1 MADIKNVLL
10 GENPVHLVY
19 LKRPEQGEKPV
30 IIKRLNSPFPGDEQ
44 VAQLKNEYITT
55 KNLNIPGMRKAIRFN
70 EGEGNYQLE
79 LEYVDG
85 ISLEQLIQ
93 ARNESIPTLV
103 TIISKVCTI
112 LGQLHQAGWIHASL
126 KTTNILVNPE
136 TLAPCIID
144 ASLMTR
150 FSLKAS
156 SRISAEKLR
165 SILPYISPEQ
175 TGRTNRSLDHR
186 SDLYSLG
193 VTFYEIITGK
203 KPFEGNDPLELIYS
217 HLARIPAA
225 PHVVNPA
232 VPPILSAIIMKL
244 LAKNAEDRYQSA
256 YGLKFDLDRVLEHWQ
271 EISTLDFSLGEKDFS
286 GKLQIPQKLYGRSG
300 AIDTLLDNLELTIT
314 GGRKAVFISGESG
327 TGKSAIVQEVRKP
340 ITENKGF
347 YIQGKFDQFARN
359 IPYSAWIEIFR
370 DFVNQLLT
378 AEEKEIQ
385 KWRNLLL
392 HALGNSTGVLTD
404 LIPNLKYIIH
414 DIPPAEE
421 LGVTE
426 TQNRLN
432 DLLNR
437 FFKSIAT
444 EEHPITVFLDDLQ
457 WADNASLNLLKT
469 LLTDPDNKYLL
480 LLCAYRND
488 ELKESDTL
496 AVKIDEIEHSGLET
510 VKIELGNLSF
520 ENIHELITDT
530 LRTDPAS
537 TYELA
542 RVVYSKTQG
551 NPYFTDQFIYT
562 LSEENLIRFNWER
575 SIESRKPVWE
585 WELSA
590 IHAKLISNN
599 VVELLVGQ
607 IRELP
612 VTVIETLKSA
622 ACIGNTF
629 KLNTLSTVRKQ
640 DIGVIAD
647 LLDEAINEG
656 YVFYKN
662 VNQIH
667 WVREG
672 MDVEFQFSHDR
683 VQQALYSLIPDEEK
697 QQTHY
702 EIGKLLYASLQPA
715 QVEEQ
720 IFQLVFHLNFGIDI
734 ITDAA
739 SKLWLAQLNL
749 KAGKEAKKIIA
760 YESAYVYLSI
770 ASKLCGEQIWKTEPD
785 FALKLGSELLDSTYL
800 SNRFDEAEKYFI
812 FLIDH
817 ITDPVKKAELY
828 YRKMIQ
834 YQHLSKIDNILD
846 TGLEG
851 LALLGMEFS
860 PRTGRMKVLSE
871 LMKTS
876 LMLRGKTDEDLLN
889 MPEVSDPKIRIAM
902 SLIYKTMVFAY
913 DRSENLMAILGMN
926 LLQLSVQYGNYKDS
940 LAGYS
945 TYAGILSIAFNNYKQ
960 AGRLN
965 SVALKVADKVADK
978 PAHAMA
984 YFGAGMTTYTPFRQ
998 SYFYFKKSFD
1008 TAVEGGAHTDAA
1020 PSTMYFYFLSFIQG
1034 KRLSEVHQILLD
1046 NLYFTDQIKTENFH
1060 LILLAGVNCVHE
1072 LKEGLETPATG
1083 LRGKKLDAQELEQ
1096 KIQNTEHRSIRI
1108 YARIFQMYNHMT
1120 FGHYDKA
1127 LKCEKEV
1134 MDGLNV
1140 TLGTVIGPYF
1150 HYLRGILYSRL
1161 LQQQGMVTRKEARSV
1176 IAGSL
1181 KRIHKFNLTCT
1192 DNFQVWEWMLKA
1204 ELVRIDQ
1211 KKEEAQEAYNNAIEI
1226 ARTASNL
1233 ADVALG
1239 SFQCALFHEQN
1250 GNKKIAEFYY
1260 QESVSGY
1267 KAWGADAVAQSIT
1280 VARKGVTGTS
1290 QMVGAVPL
1298 MDIDQESLIRLSQLI
1313 SSEIDY
1319 HRLIKKLMTVFVEN
1333 AGAEKA
1339 FLIMNTNGEWFIEA
1353 EQRKNE
1359 EVIMERHLLFDPAA
1373 PEGSNHAVPISV
1385 CQYVIRTGET
1395 VIIENATSDERFSKS
1410 TYIKTNHPKSIICMP
1425 LIKKGEL
1432 TGLVYLE
1439 NNLMSGAFKT
1449 DRIQLLNYISSQIA
1463 VLP

>member
-1 MADIKNVLL
+1 M
-10 GENPVHLVY
+10 
-19 LKRPEQGEKPV
+19 
-30 IIKRLNSPFPGDEQ
+30 
-44 VAQLKNEYITT
+44 
-55 KNLNIPGMRKAIRFN
+55 
-70 EGEGNYQLE
+70 
-79 LEYVDG
+79 
-85 ISLEQLIQ
+85 
-93 ARNESIPTLV
+93 
-103 TIISKVCTI
+103 
-112 LGQLHQAGWIHASL
+112 
-126 KTTNILVNPE
+126 
-136 TLAPCIID
+136 
-144 ASLMTR
+144 
-150 FSLKAS
+150 
-156 SRISAEKLR
+156 
-165 SILPYISPEQ
+165 
-175 TGRTNRSLDHR
+175 
-186 SDLYSLG
+186 
-193 VTFYEIITGK
+193 
-203 KPFEGNDPLELIYS
+203 
-217 HLARIPAA
+217 
-225 PHVVNPA
+225 
-232 VPPILSAIIMKL
+232 
-244 LAKNAEDRYQSA
+244 
-256 YGLKFDLDRVLEHWQ
+256 
-271 EISTLDFSLGEKDFS
+271 
-286 GKLQIPQKLYGRSG
+286 
-300 AIDTLLDNLELTIT
+300 
-314 GGRKAVFISGESG
+314 
-327 TGKSAIVQEVRKP
+327 
-340 ITENKGF
+340 
-347 YIQGKFDQFARN
+347 
-359 IPYSAWIEIFR
+359 
-370 DFVNQLLT
+370 
-378 AEEKEIQ
+378 
-385 KWRNLLL
+385 
-392 HALGNSTGVLTD
+392 
-404 LIPNLKYIIH
+404 
-414 DIPPAEE
+414 
-421 LGVTE
+421 
-426 TQNRLN
+426 
-432 DLLNR
+432 
-437 FFKSIAT
+437 
-444 EEHPITVFLDDLQ
+444 
-457 WADNASLNLLKT
+457 
-469 LLTDPDNKYLL
+469 
-480 LLCAYRND
+480 
-488 ELKESDTL
+488 
-496 AVKIDEIEHSGLET
+496 
-510 VKIELGNLSF
+510 
-520 ENIHELITDT
+520 
-530 LRTDPAS
+530 
-537 TYELA
+537 
-542 RVVYSKTQG
+542 
-551 NPYFTDQFIYT
+551 
-562 LSEENLIRFNWER
+562 
-575 SIESRKPVWE
+575 WE

-715 QVEEQ
+715 QAEEQ

-770 ASKLCGEQIWKTEPD
+770 ASKLCGEQIWRTEPD

-800 SNRFDEAEKYFI
+800 SNRFEEAEKYFI
-812 FLIDH
+812 DLIEH
-817 ITDPVKKAELY
+817 INDPVKKAEMY

-871 LMKTS
+871 LVKTS

-998 SYFYFKKSFD
+998 SYSYFKKSFD

-1083 LRGKKLDAQELEQ
+1083 LRGKKLDAQELEE

-1204 ELVRIDQ
+1204 ELARIDQ

-1233 ADVALG
+1233 TDVALG

-1267 KAWGADAVAQSIT
+1267 KAWGADAVAHTIT
-1280 VARKGVTGTS
+1280 ATRKGVTGTS

-1339 FLIMNTNGEWFIEA
+1339 FLIMNTNGEWYIEA

-1463 VLP
+1463 VSVDNAKLYSDVKNLNQSYERFVPKEFLEMLGKKSIMDVKLGDQVQMNMTVLFADIRDFTGRSEKMSPAENFQFINEYLSRMEPIIRKYNGFIDKYVGDEIMALFPTHADDAIQCGIAMIYELRVYGEVLKQHKTEPIEIGIGLNTGVLMLGTVGGQDRMNSTVISDAVNLASRVEKDTKASGAPFMITKETYDALRDPSNYAVRKLGRKMYRGKSTYTEVYEVFEGDEPSVINLKKETKIDFEKGIALYDNQEMEAALTLFSGILKKNPADKAAALYVNSIMQFLNSRAPATETQKTTTI